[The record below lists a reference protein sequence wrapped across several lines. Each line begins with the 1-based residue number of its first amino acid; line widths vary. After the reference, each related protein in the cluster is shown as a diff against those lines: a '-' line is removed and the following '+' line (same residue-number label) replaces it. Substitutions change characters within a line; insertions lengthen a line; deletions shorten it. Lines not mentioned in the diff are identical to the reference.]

1 MDSVEEKE
9 IILENFDSF
18 QEGNFIVEK
27 KINV

>member
-9 IILENFDSF
+9 IILENFDSS